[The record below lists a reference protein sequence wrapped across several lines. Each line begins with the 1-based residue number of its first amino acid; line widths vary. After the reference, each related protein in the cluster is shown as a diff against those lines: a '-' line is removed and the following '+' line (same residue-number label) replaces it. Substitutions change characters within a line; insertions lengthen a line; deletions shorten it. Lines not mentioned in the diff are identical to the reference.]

1 MSTERHKEPNEK
13 VDDFDPTEDR
23 EASEETKGASNQ
35 TESRLNRHLT
45 GIFFSVKILTILT
58 YGYGTPCIVSI
69 LRHLLHFLQDT
80 PSEQKENLWTRV
92 LGINRKDFDKILGMK
107 IHDSKLLLENLAKI
121 ES

>member
-1 MSTERHKEPNEK
+1 MSFRDVNHHVN
-13 VDDFDPTEDR
+13 
-23 EASEETKGASNQ
+23 
-35 TESRLNRHLT
+35 
-45 GIFFSVKILTILT
+45 IFFSVKILTILT

-92 LGINRKDFDKILGMK
+92 LGIKRKDFDKILGMK